1 MIKELEMYR
10 YVLVALAAFIF
21 TAVYFV
27 NNPNVETRIVEF
39 HTETIKEVEVVP
51 VNIIDYDELECM
63 ALNIYHEARGER
75 IEGQVAVS
83 QVVLNRKKSNFFPNT
98 VCGVIKQAKISRWYL
113 EHHNKAVPV
122 RNQCQFSWYCDG
134 KSDEIPKIDAD
145 LWNYVLAMSTKI
157 ASGYWA
163 DITHGATHY
172 HADYVTPGWAKSKH
186 KTAKIGDH
194 IFYIWKI
201 R

>member
-39 HTETIKEVEVVP
+39 HTETVKEVEVVP

-63 ALNIYHEARGER
+63 ALNIYHEARGED

-113 EHHNKAVPV
+113 KNHNREVPV

-134 KSDEIPKIDAD
+134 KSDSPRDMRAWGHS
-145 LWNYVLAMSTKI
+145 LTI
-157 ASGYWA
+157 ASQVMRGEHP
-163 DITHGATHY
+163 DMTRGAMFY
-172 HADYVTPGWAKSKH
+172 HAHYVEPYWKH
-186 KTAKIGDH
+186 TMLHVGNVGDH
-194 IFYIWKI
+194 LFYKHPKY
-201 R
+201 

>member
-27 NNPNVETRIVEF
+27 NTPNVETRIVEF

-134 KSDEIPKIDAD
+134 KSDSPQDMRAWGHS
-145 LWNYVLAMSTKI
+145 LTI
-157 ASGYWA
+157 ASQVMRGEHP
-163 DITHGATHY
+163 DMTGGAMFY
-172 HADYVTPGWAKSKH
+172 HAHYVEPYWKH
-186 KTAKIGDH
+186 TMLHVGNVGDH
-194 IFYIWKI
+194 LFYKHPKY
-201 R
+201 

>member
-113 EHHNKAVPV
+113 EHDNKAVPV

-134 KSDEIPKIDAD
+134 KSDSPQDMRAWGHS
-145 LWNYVLAMSTKI
+145 LTI
-157 ASGYWA
+157 ASQVMRGEHP
-163 DITHGATHY
+163 DMTGGAMFY
-172 HADYVTPGWAKSKH
+172 HAHYVEPYWKH
-186 KTAKIGDH
+186 TMLHVGNVGDH
-194 IFYIWKI
+194 LFYKHPKY
-201 R
+201 

>member
-21 TAVYFV
+21 TTVYFV
-27 NNPNVETRIVEF
+27 NNPNVETRVVEF

-134 KSDEIPKIDAD
+134 KSDSPQDMRAWGHS
-145 LWNYVLAMSTKI
+145 LTI
-157 ASGYWA
+157 ASQVMRGEHP
-163 DITHGATHY
+163 DMTGGAMFY
-172 HADYVTPGWAKSKH
+172 HAHYVEPYWKH
-186 KTAKIGDH
+186 TMLHVGNVGDH
-194 IFYIWKI
+194 LFYKHPKY
-201 R
+201 

>member
-1 MIKELEMYR
+1 MYR

-21 TAVYFV
+21 TTVYFV
-27 NNPNVETRIVEF
+27 NNPNVETRVVEF

-51 VNIIDYDELECM
+51 ANIIDYDELECM

-83 QVVLNRKKSNFFPNT
+83 QVVLNRKKSSFFPNT
-98 VCGVIKQAKISRWYL
+98 VCGVVRQAKISRWYL

-134 KSDEIPKIDAD
+134 KSDSPKDMRAWGHS
-145 LWNYVLAMSTKI
+145 LTI
-157 ASGYWA
+157 ASQVMRGEHP
-163 DITHGATHY
+163 DMTGGAMFY
-172 HADYVTPGWAKSKH
+172 HAHYVEPYWKH
-186 KTAKIGDH
+186 TMLHVGNVGDH
-194 IFYIWKI
+194 LFYKHPKY
-201 R
+201 

>member
-113 EHHNKAVPV
+113 EHDNKAVPV

-134 KSDEIPKIDAD
+134 KSDSPQDMRAWGHS
-145 LWNYVLAMSTKI
+145 LTI
-157 ASGYWA
+157 ASQVMRGEHP
-163 DITHGATHY
+163 DMTGGAMFY
-172 HADYVTPGWAKSKH
+172 HAHYVEPYWKH
-186 KTAKIGDH
+186 KLLDVGNVGDH
-194 IFYIWKI
+194 LFYKHPKY
-201 R
+201 

>member
-27 NNPNVETRIVEF
+27 NNPNVETRVVEF

-134 KSDEIPKIDAD
+134 KSDSPQDMRAWGHS
-145 LWNYVLAMSTKI
+145 LTI
-157 ASGYWA
+157 ASQVMRGEHP
-163 DITHGATHY
+163 DMTGGAMFY
-172 HADYVTPGWAKSKH
+172 HAHYVEPYWKH
-186 KTAKIGDH
+186 TMLHVGNVGDH
-194 IFYIWKI
+194 LFYKHPKY
-201 R
+201 

>member
-21 TAVYFV
+21 TTVYFV
-27 NNPNVETRIVEF
+27 NNPNVETRVVEF

-51 VNIIDYDELECM
+51 ANIIDYDELECM

-83 QVVLNRKKSNFFPNT
+83 QVVLNRKKSSFFPNT
-98 VCGVIKQAKISRWYL
+98 VCGVVRQAKISRWYL

-134 KSDEIPKIDAD
+134 KSDSPKDMRAWGHS
-145 LWNYVLAMSTKI
+145 LTI
-157 ASGYWA
+157 ASQVMRGEHP
-163 DITHGATHY
+163 DMTGGAMFY
-172 HADYVTPGWAKSKH
+172 HAHYVEPYWKH
-186 KTAKIGDH
+186 TMLHVGNVGDH
-194 IFYIWKI
+194 LFYKHPKY
-201 R
+201 

>member
-21 TAVYFV
+21 TAIYFV
-27 NNPNVETRIVEF
+27 NNPNVETRVVEF

-75 IEGQVAVS
+75 LEGQVAVS
-83 QVVLNRKKSNFFPNT
+83 QVVLNRKKSDFFPNT

-113 EHHNKAVPV
+113 ENHNREVPV

-134 KSDEIPKIDAD
+134 KSDNPRDMRAWGHS
-145 LWNYVLAMSTKI
+145 LTI
-157 ASGYWA
+157 ASQVMRGEHP
-163 DITHGATHY
+163 DMTGGAMFY
-172 HADYVTPGWAKSKH
+172 HAHYVEPYWKNTMLHVGNV
-186 KTAKIGDH
+186 GDH
-194 IFYIWKI
+194 LFYKHPKY
-201 R
+201 

>member
-1 MIKELEMYR
+1 MYR

-63 ALNIYHEARGER
+63 ALNIYHEARSER

-134 KSDEIPKIDAD
+134 KSDSPQDMRAWGHS
-145 LWNYVLAMSTKI
+145 LTI
-157 ASGYWA
+157 ASQVMRGEHP
-163 DITHGATHY
+163 DMTGGAMFY
-172 HADYVTPGWAKSKH
+172 HAHYVEPYWKH
-186 KTAKIGDH
+186 TMLHVGNVGDH
-194 IFYIWKI
+194 LFYKHPKY
-201 R
+201 

>member
-134 KSDEIPKIDAD
+134 KSDSPQDMRAWGHS
-145 LWNYVLAMSTKI
+145 LTI
-157 ASGYWA
+157 ASQVMRGEHP
-163 DITHGATHY
+163 DMTGGAMFY
-172 HADYVTPGWAKSKH
+172 HAHYVEPYWKH
-186 KTAKIGDH
+186 TMLHVGNVGDH
-194 IFYIWKI
+194 LFYKHPKY
-201 R
+201 

>member
-10 YVLVALAAFIF
+10 YVLVSLAAFIF
-21 TAVYFV
+21 TAIYFV
-27 NNPNVETRIVEF
+27 NNPNVETRVVEY
-39 HTETIKEVEVVP
+39 HTETIKEIEVVP
-51 VNIIDYDELECM
+51 VNMIDYDELECM

-113 EHHNKAVPV
+113 ENHNREVPV

-134 KSDEIPKIDAD
+134 KSDNPRDMRAWGHS
-145 LWNYVLAMSTKI
+145 LTI
-157 ASGYWA
+157 ASQVMRGEHP
-163 DITHGATHY
+163 DLTQGAMFY
-172 HADYVTPGWAKSKH
+172 HAHYVEPYWKH
-186 KTAKIGDH
+186 TMLHVGNVGDH
-194 IFYIWKI
+194 LFYKHPKY
-201 R
+201 

>member
-21 TAVYFV
+21 TTVYFV

-83 QVVLNRKKSNFFPNT
+83 QVVLNRKKSSFFPNT

-113 EHHNKAVPV
+113 ENHNKAVPV

-134 KSDEIPKIDAD
+134 KSDSPQDMRAWGHS
-145 LWNYVLAMSTKI
+145 LTI
-157 ASGYWA
+157 ASQVMRGEHP
-163 DITHGATHY
+163 DMTGGAMFY
-172 HADYVTPGWAKSKH
+172 HAHYVEPYWKH
-186 KTAKIGDH
+186 TMLHVGNVGDH
-194 IFYIWKI
+194 LFYKHPKY
-201 R
+201 

>member
-21 TAVYFV
+21 TTVYFV
-27 NNPNVETRIVEF
+27 NNPNVETRVVEF
-39 HTETIKEVEVVP
+39 HTETIKEVEVVTA
-51 VNIIDYDELECM
+51 NIIDYDELECM

-83 QVVLNRKKSNFFPNT
+83 QVVLNRKKSSFFPNT
-98 VCGVIKQAKISRWYL
+98 VCGVVRQAKISRWYL

-134 KSDEIPKIDAD
+134 KSDSPKDMRAWGHS
-145 LWNYVLAMSTKI
+145 LTI
-157 ASGYWA
+157 ASQVMRGEHP
-163 DITHGATHY
+163 DMTGGAMFY
-172 HADYVTPGWAKSKH
+172 HAHYVEPYWKH
-186 KTAKIGDH
+186 TMLHVGNVGDH
-194 IFYIWKI
+194 LFYKHPKY
-201 R
+201 

>member
-1 MIKELEMYR
+1 MYR

-134 KSDEIPKIDAD
+134 KSDSPQDMRAWGHS
-145 LWNYVLAMSTKI
+145 LTI
-157 ASGYWA
+157 ASQVMRGEHP
-163 DITHGATHY
+163 DMTGGAMFY
-172 HADYVTPGWAKSKH
+172 HAHYVEPYWKH
-186 KTAKIGDH
+186 TMLHVGNVGDH
-194 IFYIWKI
+194 LFYKHPKY
-201 R
+201 

>member
-1 MIKELEMYR
+1 MYR

-39 HTETIKEVEVVP
+39 HTETIKEGEVVP

-98 VCGVIKQAKISRWYL
+98 VCGVIKQAKISRW
-113 EHHNKAVPV
+113 
-122 RNQCQFSWYCDG
+122 
-134 KSDEIPKIDAD
+134 
-145 LWNYVLAMSTKI
+145 
-157 ASGYWA
+157 
-163 DITHGATHY
+163 
-172 HADYVTPGWAKSKH
+172 
-186 KTAKIGDH
+186 
-194 IFYIWKI
+194 
-201 R
+201 

>member
-1 MIKELEMYR
+1 MYR

-27 NNPNVETRIVEF
+27 NNPNVETRVVEF

-134 KSDEIPKIDAD
+134 KSDSPQDMRAWGHS
-145 LWNYVLAMSTKI
+145 LTI
-157 ASGYWA
+157 ASQVMRGEHP
-163 DITHGATHY
+163 DMTGGAMFY
-172 HADYVTPGWAKSKH
+172 HAHYVEPYWKH
-186 KTAKIGDH
+186 TMLHVGNVGDH
-194 IFYIWKI
+194 LFYKHPKY
-201 R
+201 

>member
-1 MIKELEMYR
+1 MYR

-134 KSDEIPKIDAD
+134 KSDSPQ
-145 LWNYVLAMSTKI
+145 AMRAWGHSLTI
-157 ASGYWA
+157 ASQVMRGEHP
-163 DITHGATHY
+163 DMTGGAMFY
-172 HADYVTPGWAKSKH
+172 HAHYVEPYWKH
-186 KTAKIGDH
+186 TMLHVGNVGDH
-194 IFYIWKI
+194 LFYKHPKY
-201 R
+201 